1 MFSKIRRRIS
11 GSLYR
16 TAAWR
21 LALRS
26 TIVFAGSSALVFLM
40 MYGLVARTIRERSD
54 SWLIGESETL
64 KQVALTTPKD
74 AVYGRIVGEVAELA
88 TQEFA
93 FDGQGNRSAAAN
105 TVFFYESADAGEP
118 PLWVGPQQNELIIAA
133 IQRLTIRERAA
144 ASMKVPGWSMPF
156 RVVAVDLGPGMG
168 RIYLGLQDTSAR
180 AMLIRL
186 LIWFFLGW
194 ISMVAFGF
202 LIAVLSMRGT
212 LKRIDAITT
221 AAASIGTGDLSSRV
235 AAAAKPNDEIA
246 RLARTFNN
254 MLDRISA
261 SVNQLRT
268 LADSVAHDMKSPI
281 TYVRGSLEA
290 ALSTDDPSAS
300 RELVARAVESLDRLS
315 EIVTTSLDVAEAE
328 AGALRLR
335 RESSDLADLVH
346 RVTELYAPAFS
357 ERRQIL
363 TTIADKPVHAMIDQR
378 FLVRLL
384 SNLLENELRYAG
396 DGAKVL
402 IILTEAEGRAQIR
415 VRDDGPGF
423 PPELLDHVFQRF
435 AKGDKSEG
443 HGLGLAFVRAV
454 ALAHGGR
461 AWVRN
466 LDSGG
471 VEIGVEFPTIGPPS
485 GPESPAPSAL
495 ADRSSAITLTE
506 PRNDVIV
513 TSS

>member
-1 MFSKIRRRIS
+1 MFSRIRHRIR

-26 TIVFAGSSALVFLM
+26 TVVFAGSSALVFLM

-64 KQVALTTPKD
+64 KEVALTTPKD
-74 AVYGRIVGEVAELA
+74 AVYGRILGEVAELA

-93 FDGQGNRSAAAN
+93 FESRGNHADAN
-105 TVFFYESADAGEP
+105 TVFFYETGEAGSP
-118 PLWVGPQQNELIIAA
+118 PLWVGPAGNQA
-133 IQRLTIRERAA
+133 ILENLRKLSVSDRSAVA
-144 ASMKVPGWSMPF
+144 MAVPGWKLPF
-156 RVVAVDLGPGMG
+156 RVVAVNVGAGKG
-168 RIYLGLQDTSAR
+168 RIYLGLQDTTGR
-180 AMLIRL
+180 AMLVRL
-186 LIWFFLGW
+186 LVWFFLGW
-194 ISMVAFGF
+194 FSMVLFGF

-221 AAASIGTGDLSSRV
+221 AAAGIGTGDLSSRV
-235 AAAAKPNDEIA
+235 AAADKPNDEIA
-246 RLARTFNN
+246 RLARTFNT

-268 LADSVAHDMKSPI
+268 LTDSVAHDMKSPI
-281 TYVRGSLEA
+281 TSVRGSLEA
-290 ALSTDDPSAS
+290 ALSTEDPNLS
-300 RELVARAVESLDRLS
+300 RELVARAVDSLDRLS

-335 RESSDLADLVH
+335 REPSDLADLIR
-346 RVTELYAPAFS
+346 RVAELYAPAFS
-357 ERRQIL
+357 ERRQTL
-363 TTIADKPVHAMIDQR
+363 TTIADKPVQAILDQR
-378 FLVRLL
+378 FLVRVL

-396 DGAKVL
+396 DGARIL
-402 IILTEAEGRAQIR
+402 IALTEGNGLAQIR

-423 PPELLDHVFQRF
+423 PPDLLDHAFQRF
-435 AKGDKSEG
+435 AKGAKSEG

-466 LDSGG
+466 LEGGG
-471 VEIGVEFPTIGPPS
+471 VEIGVELPMAGSSPNAEALQ
-485 GPESPAPSAL
+485 PEAV
-495 ADRSSAITLTE
+495 ADRPSPVALKE
-506 PRNDVIV
+506 ARNDAIV

>member
-1 MFSKIRRRIS
+1 MLSKIRNRIS

-64 KQVALTTPKD
+64 KEVALTTPKD
-74 AVYGRIVGEVAELA
+74 AVYGRILSEVAELA

-93 FDGQGNRSAAAN
+93 FEGHGDPSAAN
-105 TVFFYESADAGEP
+105 TVFFYETGEAGEP
-118 PLWVGPQQNELIIAA
+118 SLWAGPAQNRAILENLQKLNVPELSAMS
-133 IQRLTIRERAA
+133 LV
-144 ASMKVPGWSMPF
+144 VPGWHLPF
-156 RVVAVDLGPGMG
+156 RVVAVNVGSGKG
-168 RIYLGLQDTSAR
+168 RIYLGLQDTTAR
-180 AMLIRL
+180 TMLMRL
-186 LIWFFLGW
+186 LLWFFLGW
-194 ISMVAFGF
+194 MAMVCFGF

-212 LKRIDAITT
+212 LKRIDAVTT
-221 AAASIGTGDLSSRV
+221 AAASIGVGDLGSRV
-235 AAAAKPNDEIA
+235 AASDKPNDEIA
-246 RLARTFNN
+246 RLTRTFNT

-268 LADSVAHDMKSPI
+268 LTDSVAHDMKSPI
-281 TYVRGSLEA
+281 TTIRGSLEG
-290 ALSTDDPSAS
+290 ALSTDDPNVS
-300 RELVARAVESLDRLS
+300 RELVARAVENLDRLS

-335 RESSDLADLVH
+335 RETSDLAELIH

-357 ERRQIL
+357 ERHQSL
-363 TTIADKPVHAMIDQR
+363 TTIADKPVRAMLDQR

-396 DGAKVL
+396 DGAKIL
-402 IILTEAEGRAQIR
+402 IMLTEADGRAQIR

-423 PPELLDHVFQRF
+423 PPSLLDHVFQRF
-435 AKGDKSEG
+435 AKGDTSEG

-466 LDSGG
+466 LEGRG
-471 VEIGVEFPTIGPPS
+471 VEIGVEFPTVPLPPEPDS
-485 GPESPAPSAL
+485 HTLQTL
-495 ADRSSAITLTE
+495 AVQPPNVTLSE
-506 PRNDVIV
+506 PRNDAIV

>member
-1 MFSKIRRRIS
+1 MFSRIS
-11 GSLYR
+11 GSFYR

-26 TIVFAGSSALVFLM
+26 TIVFAASSALVFLM

-74 AVYGRIVGEVAELA
+74 ALYGRIVGEVAELA

-93 FDGQGNRSAAAN
+93 FDRHGGHSAAN
-105 TVFFYESADAGEP
+105 TVFFFESGEAGEP
-118 PLWVGPQQNELIIAA
+118 PLWVGPASSEALIAGL
-133 IQRLTIRERAA
+133 RKLSVPERSAV
-144 ASMKVPGWSMPF
+144 SMNVAGWSLPF
-156 RVVAVDLGPGMG
+156 RVVAANVGPGMA
-168 RIYLGLQDTSAR
+168 RIYLGLQDTTAQT
-180 AMLIRL
+180 MLTRL
-186 LIWFFLGW
+186 LLWFFLGW
-194 ISMVAFGF
+194 ISMVGFGF

-212 LKRIDAITT
+212 LKRVDAITT

-235 AAAAKPNDEIA
+235 AAANKPNDEIA
-246 RLARTFNN
+246 RLTRTFNT

-268 LADSVAHDMKSPI
+268 LTDSVAHDMKSPI
-281 TYVRGSLEA
+281 TSVRGSLEA
-290 ALSTDDPSAS
+290 ALSTDDPNLS
-300 RELVARAVESLDRLS
+300 RELVARAVESLDCLS

-335 RESSDLADLVH
+335 REPSDLADLIY

-357 ERRQIL
+357 ERRQTL
-363 TTIADKPVHAMIDQR
+363 TTIADQPVQAMVDQR
-378 FLVRLL
+378 FLIRLL

-396 DGAKVL
+396 EGAQVTISL
-402 IILTEAEGRAQIR
+402 IENAGNAQIR
-415 VRDDGPGF
+415 VNDDGPGF
-423 PPELLDHVFQRF
+423 PPNLLDSVFQRF
-435 AKGDKSEG
+435 AKGDQSEG
-443 HGLGLAFVRAV
+443 HGLGLALVRAV

-466 LDSGG
+466 LQAPLGA
-471 VEIGVEFPTIGPPS
+471 EIIVEFPTLG
-485 GPESPAPSAL
+485 PAPDAILRPGPLSLTAL
-495 ADRSSAITLTE
+495 PVSRSPNPGITL
-506 PRNDVIV
+506 
-513 TSS
+513 S

>member
-26 TIVFAGSSALVFLM
+26 TIVFAASSALVFLM
-40 MYGLVARTIRERSD
+40 MYGLVARTVRERSD

-64 KQVALTTPKD
+64 RQVALTTPKD
-74 AVYGRIVGEVAELA
+74 AVYGRIMGEVAELG

-93 FDGQGNRSAAAN
+93 FDSEGNHSAAN
-105 TVFFYESADAGEP
+105 TVFFYESGAGGEP
-118 PLWVGPQQNELIIAA
+118 PLWVGPPHNELIIAA
-133 IQRLTIRERAA
+133 IQKLEIHERSAA
-144 ASMKVPGWSMPF
+144 AMEVAGWRMPF

-194 ISMVAFGF
+194 IAMVAFGF
-202 LIAVLSMRGT
+202 LIAVLGMRGT

-221 AAASIGTGDLSSRV
+221 AAAGIGSGDLSSRV

-246 RLARTFNN
+246 RLTRTFNT

-281 TYVRGSLEA
+281 TSVRGSLEA
-290 ALSTDDPSAS
+290 ALSTDDSNLS
-300 RELVARAVESLDRLS
+300 RELVARAVENLDRLS

-335 RESSDLADLVH
+335 REPSDLADLIH
-346 RVTELYAPAFS
+346 RVAELYAPAFT
-357 ERRQIL
+357 ERRQNL
-363 TTIADKPVHAMIDQR
+363 TTIADKPVQAMLDQR

-384 SNLLENELRYAG
+384 SNLFENELRYAG
-396 DGAKVL
+396 EGAKILIVL
-402 IILTEAEGRAQIR
+402 RESDGRAQIL
-415 VRDDGPGF
+415 VRDNGPGF
-423 PPELLDHVFQRF
+423 PPNLLDHVFQRF

-466 LDSGG
+466 LDEGG
-471 VEIGVEFPTIGPPS
+471 VEIGVELPTLDPS
-485 GPESPAPSAL
+485 SNTELPISNI
-495 ADRSSAITLTE
+495 ADRSSTLPHSE